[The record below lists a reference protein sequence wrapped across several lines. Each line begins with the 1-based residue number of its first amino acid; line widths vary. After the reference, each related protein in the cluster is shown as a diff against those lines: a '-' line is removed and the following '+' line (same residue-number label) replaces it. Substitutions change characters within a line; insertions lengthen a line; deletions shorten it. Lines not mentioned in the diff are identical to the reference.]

1 MKLGAEDKKKVWALG
16 VLLVVAA
23 YFVYSNVLSS
33 PSSSYTP
40 PRSAAGPRNP
50 DPESMGAAPTG
61 TAPNAT
67 AATGAPAQST
77 QPRPLIVNRNSRSDE
92 FHPVL
97 RPRGRQG
104 EVQIDPTTVDPTI
117 HIELLAKVQDAK
129 IEGGRRNLFQFGA
142 AAPAELPKGEEKI
155 IKVAKVFDYPRPLPP
170 PPPPPGPVQPPP
182 PTPPSFKYY
191 GLATKKIDN
200 KRTAFFLDGEDI
212 ILATEGMTVKSRWK
226 VMRIGSDSVMLEDAQ
241 NKRQQALAIS
251 EEAGGG
257 QTN

>member
-16 VLLVVAA
+16 GLMLVAA
-23 YFVYSNVLSS
+23 YFVYTNVLSD
-33 PSSSYTP
+33 PTPTYTP
-40 PRSAAGPRNP
+40 PPAPSAQRSIDPAAIVT
-50 DPESMGAAPTG
+50 PET
-61 TAPNAT
+61 AT
-67 AATGAPAQST
+67 ASKST
-77 QPRPLIVNRNSRSDE
+77 QPRPLIVNRNARTDE

-97 RPRGRQG
+97 RPKGRQG
-104 EVQIDPTTVDPTI
+104 EQQIDPTTVDPTI

-129 IEGGRRNLFQFGA
+129 IEGGQRNLFQFGA
-142 AAPAELPKGEEKI
+142 AALVELPKGEQPI

-170 PPPPPGPVQPPP
+170 PAPPQPPAPPAP

-191 GLATKKIDN
+191 GLATKRIDN

-226 VMRIGSDSVMLEDAQ
+226 VIRIGADSVMLEDGQ
-241 NKRQQALAIS
+241 TKRQQPLAIS

-257 QTN
+257 QSN

>member
-1 MKLGAEDKKKVWALG
+1 MKLGTEDKTKVKVLG
-16 VLLVVAA
+16 GLMVLAVASYV
-23 YFVYSNVLSS
+23 YFNGLPESGS
-33 PSSSYTP
+33 PSSTP
-40 PRSAAGPRNP
+40 PRAAAPRNV
-50 DPESMGAAPTG
+50 DPAVI
-61 TAPNAT
+61 
-67 AATGAPAQST
+67 GAPSPTPAAQST
-77 QPRPLIVNRNSRSDE
+77 QPRPLIVNRNARNDE

-104 EVQIDPTTVDPTI
+104 EQQIDPTTVDPTI
-117 HIELLAKVQDAK
+117 HIELLAKVQEAK
-129 IEGGRRNLFQFGA
+129 IEGGQRNLFQFGP
-142 AAPAELPKGEEKI
+142 AAPVELPKGEEKI
-155 IKVAKVFDYPRPLPP
+155 IKVAKVYDYPRPLPP
-170 PPPPPGPVQPPP
+170 PPPPPGPVAPPP

-226 VMRIGSDSVMLEDAQ
+226 VVRIGADSVMLEDAQ
-241 NKRQQALAIS
+241 NKKQQPLAIS